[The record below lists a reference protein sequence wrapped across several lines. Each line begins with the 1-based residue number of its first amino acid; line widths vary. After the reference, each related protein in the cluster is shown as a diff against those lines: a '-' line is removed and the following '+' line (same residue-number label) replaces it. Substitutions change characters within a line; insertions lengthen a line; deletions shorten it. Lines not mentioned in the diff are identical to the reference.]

1 MFVDWAKIF
10 VKSGNGGAGAV
21 AFRREK
27 HVPKGG
33 PSGGDGGRGGDV
45 IVKVD
50 KNLYTLQDV
59 KYHKSYKAKNGGP
72 GQGSNKKGLNAGS
85 IVIKVPQG
93 TVISDEDTGVIIADL
108 AGESDSVV
116 VAKGGKGGRGNA
128 TFATST
134 NRAPRYAEPG
144 IPGEEKNLIF
154 ELKVISDVGLVG
166 FPNAGKSTLISKLTA
181 AKPKIADYPF
191 TTLTPNLGI
200 VKYGTFR
207 SFIIADIPGLI
218 EGAHQGKGLGYRF
231 LRHLERTRLLVF
243 LVEITAE
250 DILEQYNTLN
260 SELNKY
266 LNIFQSKPRLLV
278 LTKSDLEPEVK
289 LPEISGFQESDV
301 IAISAVSGYGLDQL
315 VDKIVKILESHE

>member
-1 MFVDWAKIF
+1 LFVDWAKIF
-10 VKSGNGGAGAV
+10 VKSGHGGAGAV

-59 KYHKSYKAKNGGP
+59 KYHKSYKSKNGGP

-93 TVISDEDTGVIIADL
+93 TVISDEDTGVVIADL
-108 AGESDSVV
+108 TGENDSVV

-166 FPNAGKSTLISKLTA
+166 FPNAGKSTLISKISA

-207 SFIIADIPGLI
+207 SFTIADIPGLI

-250 DILEQYNTLN
+250 NILEQYNTLN

-266 LNIFQSKPRLLV
+266 LDIFQSKPRLLV
-278 LTKSDLEPEVK
+278 LTKSDLEPEIK
-289 LPEISGFQESDV
+289 LPEIPGFQESDV
-301 IAISAVSGYGLDQL
+301 IAISAVNGYGLEQL